1 MSMQSVM
8 AQDLAYLFE
17 KDIPTTAIITLNGQT
32 KEYTVL
38 LDDLQ
43 NQEADAFGG
52 PEIENMRRIHFL
64 TTDLPSVENG
74 TIISILEPSP
84 TPGNPILRKK
94 IVMSSVT
101 SADGNE
107 LIATVRGA

>member
-1 MSMQSVM
+1 M
-8 AQDLAYLFE
+8 ADDLAAVFRL
-17 KDIPTTAIITLNGQT
+17 DMPTTAIIAFNGQT

-38 LDDLQ
+38 LDDMQ
-43 NQEADAFGG
+43 NQEVDAFGG

-74 TIISILEPSP
+74 SIISIMEPSP

-94 IVMSSVT
+94 IVLSST
-101 SADGNE
+101 ISGDGNE
-107 LIATVRGA
+107 LIVTVRGA